1 MLPDRQQEAKSTKT
15 YLTIYC
21 SSEGAPP
28 SVVVERLTRMGFRPI
43 AGPYDFEYEW
53 EENGEVEEMIQIA
66 NRVHA
71 TLKGCKVFFKLETVS
86 TR

>member
-1 MLPDRQQEAKSTKT
+1 MKT
-15 YLTIYC
+15 FLTIFV

-28 SVVVERLTRMGFRPI
+28 SEVAERLTRMGFKPL

-53 EENGEVEEMIQIA
+53 NQDGGVQDMIQIA

-71 TLKGCKVFFKLETVS
+71 TLKGCKVIFNVETIS
-86 TR
+86 TE

>member
-1 MLPDRQQEAKSTKT
+1 
-15 YLTIYC
+15 
-21 SSEGAPP
+21 
-28 SVVVERLTRMGFRPI
+28 MGFRPI

>member
-1 MLPDRQQEAKSTKT
+1 MKT

-28 SVVVERLTRMGFRPI
+28 SVVVERLTGMGFRPI

-53 EENGEVEEMIQIA
+53 EENGDVEEMIQIA